1 MAHSY
6 SGPEISL
13 LYTYFR
19 KARNFG
25 TFSDEDSDSDV
36 CIIEEMESKMSY
48 LKQMFPSK
56 GEKEI
61 RQALMDVKG
70 DQETAF
76 DILMGAGM
84 AFRFDIFYF
93 NWHLTYF

>member
-1 MAHSY
+1 
-6 SGPEISL
+6 
-13 LYTYFR
+13 
-19 KARNFG
+19 
-25 TFSDEDSDSDV
+25 
-36 CIIEEMESKMSY
+36 MSY

-84 AFRFDIFYF
+84 AFRFDISYF

>member
-1 MAHSY
+1 
-6 SGPEISL
+6 
-13 LYTYFR
+13 
-19 KARNFG
+19 
-25 TFSDEDSDSDV
+25 
-36 CIIEEMESKMSY
+36 MSY

-84 AFRFDIFYF
+84 AFRFV
-93 NWHLTYF
+93 TAKPV